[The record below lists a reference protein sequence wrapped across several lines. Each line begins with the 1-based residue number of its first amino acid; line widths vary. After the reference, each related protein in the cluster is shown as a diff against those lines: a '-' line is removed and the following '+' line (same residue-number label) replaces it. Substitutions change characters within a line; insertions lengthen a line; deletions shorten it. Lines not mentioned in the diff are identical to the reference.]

1 MLVLAKLF
9 KVLLFIAKAAENKS
23 ESIKLI
29 KIWFTTNGPINKS
42 VALPQTNSKGKKFGE
57 TC

>member
-42 VALPQTNSKGKKFGE
+42 LPQTNSKGKKFRE